1 MSKVI
6 NAKKLAR
13 EENTILDTAVKRL
26 ISKVYKVP
34 KFSIELGIYSYM
46 HDTSEIKFG
55 YYIPGYSHP
64 VVVQDNKRRLVFI
77 EPSEYYEY
85 YGFLT
90 KETEG

>member
-6 NAKKLAR
+6 NAEKLAR
-13 EENTILDTAVKRL
+13 GKNSLDAAVKEL
-26 ISKVYKVP
+26 IAKVYKVP
-34 KFSIELGIYSYM
+34 KCSIELSIYAYM
-46 HDTSEIKFG
+46 HSTSEIEFG

-64 VVVQDNKRRLVFI
+64 VVVQDDKRRLVFI